1 MRRVQW
7 VQANVLRIVNLD
19 AVGTSEE
26 KKKNNKLERRY
37 AAVKLRALIPHQAE
51 RAPTITEIKKVEFDD
66 DIEMPSKEQINKR
79 QLKHNGSR
87 GSVWSRMT

>member
-1 MRRVQW
+1 MRRAQW
-7 VQANVLRIVNLD
+7 DQDNVLKIVNLD

-26 KKKNNKLERRY
+26 KKKNKLERRY